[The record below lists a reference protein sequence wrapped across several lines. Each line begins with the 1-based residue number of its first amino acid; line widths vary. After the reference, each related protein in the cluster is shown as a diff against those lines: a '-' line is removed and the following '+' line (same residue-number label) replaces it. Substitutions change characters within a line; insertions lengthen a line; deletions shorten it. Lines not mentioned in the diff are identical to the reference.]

1 MLTFISDLLAS
12 LFIEM
17 GIAVSEKISP
27 FTIDSKDNNN
37 RWSNIYIDKKS
48 LDSNLI
54 LKC

>member
-17 GIAVSEKISP
+17 GRAVSEKISP
-27 FTIDSKDNNN
+27 FTIDNKDNNN
-37 RWSNIYIDKKS
+37 RWSNIYLDKKY
-48 LDSNLI
+48 LYSNFI